1 MTRVTSGEF
10 QREFGRY
17 RTLAQREPVII
28 TNHGRDDVVLLGAED
43 YARLRRSEQKAFHV
57 SELPRDVI
65 DGLGKVQIPKAR
77 DRSLLL
83 VGRDDE
89 SLKEG
94 VHQHGKLRKDKDRG
108 RVG

>member
-1 MTRVTSGEF
+1 MTKVTSGQF

-43 YARLRRSEQKAFHV
+43 YARLRRYEQRAFHV

-65 DGLGKVQIPKAR
+65 AGLGKVKIPKAANEKAR
-77 DRSLLL
+77 QRKKS
-83 VGRDDE
+83 
-89 SLKEG
+89 
-94 VHQHGKLRKDKDRG
+94 QKDKDRG
-108 RVG
+108 RER